1 MRYAKKKEE
10 RRKYLRLRVY
20 HLVKYQV
27 ISDKP
32 PNPHPLL
39 ASIKDIGAGGICLV
53 TEEPLSVSTNLQLE
67 INFPDMG
74 GVILTSGRVVWLKQ
88 VAKTN
93 RYYVGIEFTGTD
105 ELLRKRIDGKV
116 QFVNH
121 KIKIKNIKIPKASQ

>member
-20 HLVKYQV
+20 HLVKYRV

-32 PNPHPLL
+32 AYPRPLL
-39 ASIKDIGAGGICLV
+39 ASIKDIGAGGICLI
-53 TEEPLSVSTNLQLE
+53 TEEPLPVSTNLELE

-74 GVILTSGRVVWLKQ
+74 GSILTPGRVVWLKQ

-93 RYYVGIEFTGTD
+93 RYDVGIEFTGTD
-105 ELLRKRIDGKV
+105 ESLRKRIDGNV
-116 QFVNH
+116 QFVYR
-121 KIKIKNIKIPKASQ
+121 KLKIKNIKIPKVSQ